1 MDGIF
6 QNLFNDAISCA
17 LSKMQA
23 AAQFLAESIRKASRG
38 RPSCTAYSGSKR
50 LKKGNG
56 LEGHH
61 YQRDG
66 RMRLSLDRPLP
77 DRPESTQSGRPALA
91 IRPRTDGHGI
101 QKSDWLT
108 KPIESI
114 VILRDNTPMKCKRNS
129 DGRAIDHH
137 SLQVMRQQA
146 IKAVREGQTVQ
157 SVAAAFGVNIRSVF
171 RWLSDFANGGQNALL
186 AKPVPGRPPRISAE
200 EMRWLAQAVRD
211 HSPLQYRF
219 EFGLWTLSLIA
230 ELIRRQFGKTLSL
243 SAVSRIMKLL
253 GFTAQKNPCIAP
265 GSRMRRWCASGKAR
279 PTRRFGPRPVQ
290 RGARIYFADESGLR
304 SDYHAGTTWAL
315 QGETPVVEVT
325 GRRFSVNMLSAVGT
339 RGEFRFMLHDGTVT
353 ASVFREFLKRL
364 LIGAEQPVFVIV
376 DGHPVH
382 KARLVRAFVE
392 EQAGRLKLFHLPPY
406 SPQLNRTSRSG
417 GARQAQCL
425 QASCAEPGGN
435 EEVGPG
441 RAAQNPEVAG
451 VGEIVF
457 FRHPDCRYTAA

>member
-1 MDGIF
+1 
-6 QNLFNDAISCA
+6 
-17 LSKMQA
+17 
-23 AAQFLAESIRKASRG
+23 
-38 RPSCTAYSGSKR
+38 
-50 LKKGNG
+50 
-56 LEGHH
+56 
-61 YQRDG
+61 
-66 RMRLSLDRPLP
+66 
-77 DRPESTQSGRPALA
+77 
-91 IRPRTDGHGI
+91 
-101 QKSDWLT
+101 
-108 KPIESI
+108 
-114 VILRDNTPMKCKRNS
+114 MKCKRNS

-186 AKPVPGRPPRISAE
+186 AKPVPGRPPRIGAE

-243 SAVSRIMKLL
+243 SAVSRVMKLL
-253 GFTAQKNPCIAP
+253 GFTAQKPLHRAWQQDAALVRQWENETYPAIRAE
-265 GSRMRRWCASGKAR
+265 AR
-279 PTRRFGPRPVQ
+279 AA
-290 RGARIYFADESGLR
+290 GARIYFADESGLR
-304 SDYHAGTTWAL
+304 SDYHAGTTWAP

-364 LIGAEQPVFVIV
+364 LIGAEQPVFVII

-392 EQAGRLKLFHLPPY
+392 EQAGRLKLFYLPPY
-406 SPQLNRTSRSG
+406 SPQLNPDEQVWGHVKRSVSRRLVQNREEMKKLAL
-417 GARQAQCL
+417 GALRRIQKL
-425 QASCAEPGGN
+425 
-435 EEVGPG
+435 
-441 RAAQNPEVAG
+441 PELVKS
-451 VGEIVF
+451 F
-457 FRHPDCRYTAA
+457 FRHPDCRYAAA